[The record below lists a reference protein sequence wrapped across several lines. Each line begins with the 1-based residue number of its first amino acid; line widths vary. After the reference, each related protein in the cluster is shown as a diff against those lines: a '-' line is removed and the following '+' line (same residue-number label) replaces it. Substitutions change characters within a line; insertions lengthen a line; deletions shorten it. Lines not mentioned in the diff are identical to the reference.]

1 MNTIVGTENKGYLL
15 KWRLNPFEGLYRV
28 WPTMVKL
35 HGAGKVHL
43 TGTLRTSLGEIV
55 DFELVPVS
63 FEAERK
69 LLLHDGDDVLFIVPV
84 DINEGVE
91 GAYLRILNV
100 LRGL

>member
-15 KWRLNPFEGLYRV
+15 KWRLNPFEELYRV

-35 HGAGKVHL
+35 HGTGRLHLAGVIK
-43 TGTLRTSLGEIV
+43 TSLGEIV

-69 LLLHDGDDVLFIVPV
+69 LLLHEGDDVLFIVPF

-100 LRGL
+100 LGRL